1 MNTNCIL
8 EVKDV
13 SYHYEKT
20 TRNVID
26 HMNAE
31 FEKGKLYVLTGRSG
45 AGKSTF
51 LSLLAGLDKVSSG
64 EILYK
69 GKSLSTMDA
78 DNYRARDIGVVFQ
91 GFNLLKNSSAIENI
105 LLSRHISE
113 KAGYKKASGDEREIV
128 IRDLEKLGIDKA
140 TAERKVMHVSGGE
153 QQRISIARA
162 ISHDPDIVIAD
173 EPTGNLDENNAQGI
187 MKIFEHL
194 AHDEGKCVIVVTHSP
209 SLRSYGDVVMEIGGK
224 R

>member
-1 MNTNCIL
+1 MNTQSIL
-8 EVKDV
+8 KVENV

-26 HMNAE
+26 RMSAE

-64 EILYK
+64 KILYK
-69 GKSLSTMDA
+69 GKNLCDMDA
-78 DNYRARDIGVVFQ
+78 DAYRAREIGVVFQ
-91 GFNLLKNSSAIENI
+91 GFNLLKNCSAVENI

-113 KAGYKKASGDEREIV
+113 QSGAKLDREKEREEV
-128 IRDLEKLGIDKA
+128 LSDLSKIGIDPS
-140 TAERKVMHVSGGE
+140 TAERKVMHISGGE

-162 ISHDPDIVIAD
+162 LSHDPDIVIAD
-173 EPTGNLDENNAQGI
+173 EPTGNLDAENAHAI

-194 AHDEGKCVIVVTHSP
+194 AHDKGKCVIVVTHSTD
-209 SLRSYGDVVMEIGGK
+209 LRSYGDVVMEIGAK

>member
-8 EVKDV
+8 EVKDA

-91 GFNLLKNSSAIENI
+91 GFNLISRTSALDNVTQNELQKSIDRISEDYTLIIVAHRLSTIKNCDKIYVLEKGVIVGEGTHKELLKNN
-105 LLSRHISE
+105 
-113 KAGYKKASGDEREIV
+113 KQYQ
-128 IRDLEKLGIDKA
+128 KLYQED
-140 TAERKVMHVSGGE
+140 TV
-153 QQRISIARA
+153 
-162 ISHDPDIVIAD
+162 
-173 EPTGNLDENNAQGI
+173 
-187 MKIFEHL
+187 
-194 AHDEGKCVIVVTHSP
+194 
-209 SLRSYGDVVMEIGGK
+209 
-224 R
+224 